1 MRAFAY
7 KQAEESNVHDLARAA
22 EAGDARL
29 VEELLAA
36 GAAVNEAAAD
46 GMTALM
52 FAAASGRM
60 DILSLLLAR
69 GADINVV
76 RKDGVTALGLGAF
89 FGHHQIVRELVAR
102 GADAATIGRF
112 RAALEEWARER
123 GWAGVTP
130 EPMMEDSESEAGE
143 GLPQQDIDSADSKN
157 VNLAAETPLLSLTEA
172 IAPARETSSGPVVL
186 AQKAIAQP
194 RLLDESAVLPSE
206 ASYATV
212 PLHRDTIIRPR
223 VLDESAVLPSEAS
236 YATVA
241 LHQKIA
247 APSDSTRT
255 EFLTNLLIWK
265 RLGVP
270 LICVAVSAAALALFL
285 KFSTVRG
292 IFQSLQSENTTT
304 ATPAARTKSSPAKSQ
319 VVADSNSAKPL
330 FAPVSQQRANELP
343 PGTAASTFN
352 QTVVANSDVP
362 AQPAAAEA
370 TKPRATSSRKP
381 KPRPIESDRAKEDV
395 GAGKVAASDSTSKKA
410 VITSEDPAGI
420 FPASAASEKSSSD
433 SPVKPTSG
441 GAERPRRV
449 TPVPPSQSQSVI
461 SAQPKN
467 SKTKVIRWP

>member
-1 MRAFAY
+1 VRAFAY
-7 KQAEESNVHDLARAA
+7 KQAEECNLHDLARAA

-36 GAAVNEAAAD
+36 GAAVNGADAD

-60 DILSLLLAR
+60 EILSLLLAR
-69 GADINVV
+69 GADINVA
-76 RKDGVTALGLGAF
+76 RKDGVTALGLAAF

-102 GADAATIGRF
+102 GADVATIGRF
-112 RAALEEWARER
+112 RAALEKWARER

-130 EPMMEDSESEAGE
+130 ELMMEDCESDAGQD
-143 GLPQQDIDSADSKN
+143 LPQQDVDLADSKN
-157 VNLAAETPLLSLTEA
+157 VNLAAETPLLSMAQA
-172 IAPARETSSGPVVL
+172 IAPARESSSAPVVL
-186 AQKAIAQP
+186 EQKAIARP
-194 RLLDESAVLPSE
+194 RVLDESAVLPSE

-212 PLHRDTIIRPR
+212 PLHRDTITRPR

-247 APSDSTRT
+247 APSDSTKT
-255 EFLTNLLIWK
+255 EFLTNLLTWK

-292 IFQSLQSENTTT
+292 ILQSLQSENTTS
-304 ATPAARTKSSPAKSQ
+304 ATPAARTKISAARAP

-330 FAPVSQQRANELP
+330 VAPVSQARANELP
-343 PGTAASTFN
+343 PDSAASTFN
-352 QTVVANSDVP
+352 QTVVATSGVP
-362 AQPAAAEA
+362 EQPAAAEA

-381 KPRPIESDRAKEDV
+381 KPRPIESESAKEAV
-395 GAGKVAASDSTSKKA
+395 GAGKDAAIDSTSKKA
-410 VITSEDPAGI
+410 VTTSEAPAGNS
-420 FPASAASEKSSSD
+420 PASAASEKPSPDSQVTPRSS
-433 SPVKPTSG
+433 

-449 TPVPPSQSQSVI
+449 TPAPPSQSQSVI
-461 SAQPKN
+461 NAQPKN
-467 SKTKVIRWP
+467 SKPKVIRWP